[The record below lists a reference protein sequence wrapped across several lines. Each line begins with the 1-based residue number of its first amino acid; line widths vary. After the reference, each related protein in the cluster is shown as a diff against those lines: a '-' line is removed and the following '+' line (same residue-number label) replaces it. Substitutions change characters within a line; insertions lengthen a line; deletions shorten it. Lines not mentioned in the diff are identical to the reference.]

1 MLVGVSL
8 NPRLDERVDT
18 VTYDGVPLTIVGSV
32 VWDNDALVDIWAL
45 VAPNEGTNL
54 DVVVTF
60 DTAPGNISEGGV
72 VGATTFTGAEQ
83 VLPNPVDFVS
93 DIGDPSPATVDV
105 TSTTGELVFATV
117 ANEYNTVTPVSMTEQ
132 WNDVNTSSN
141 GEANGAGATKAGTT
155 TTTMTWTV
163 GSGAHWAIGAIPIR
177 PAAPGLSDQ
186 MSFITKWTG
195 TGSDRNYRFEV
206 ETDGTLTFLPGGGVD
221 PGLNSTTVMSTDTWY
236 HTAVSVRQSTDS
248 IRLYLDGTQEDVTS
262 TWTGAIGNG
271 VGSFNLGRRS
281 DVSQWFDGSLDEVR
295 VSSTNRPAGWL
306 STQYNNQ
313 DSPATFYSVG
323 SQET

>member
-1 MLVGVSL
+1 
-8 NPRLDERVDT
+8 
-18 VTYDGVPLTIVGSV
+18 
-32 VWDNDALVDIWAL
+32 
-45 VAPNEGTNL
+45 
-54 DVVVTF
+54 
-60 DTAPGNISEGGV
+60 
-72 VGATTFTGAEQ
+72 
-83 VLPNPVDFVS
+83 
-93 DIGDPSPATVDV
+93 
-105 TSTTGELVFATV
+105 
-117 ANEYNTVTPVSMTEQ
+117 MTEQ
-132 WNDVNTSSN
+132 WNDVNTASSGN
-141 GEANGAGATKAGTT
+141 AHGAGATKAGTT
-155 TTTMTWTV
+155 TTTMQWTLEA
-163 GSGAHWAIGAIPIR
+163 GTSHWAIGAIAIK
-177 PAAPGLSDQ
+177 PAGGGGLSDQ

-206 ETDGTLTFLPGGGVD
+206 ETDGTLIFLPGGGVD

-281 DVSQWFDGSLDEVR
+281 DVSQWFDGNLDEVR